1 MFHEVADEPGE
12 LTGDEL
18 YERLAAEVEVAVEDC
33 GVDAVADETDV
44 DRATLEALADGERP
58 ELTLE
63 EAAAIVATRDDVPPA
78 DVVAAESRD
87 ALLMGMT
94 NAVMDVEALAS
105 SLNGELEPREIQSKV
120 EGRFPMTLREFAR
133 MRAHLA
139 SQSEG

>member
-18 YERLAAEVEVAVEDC
+18 YEQLLAEVQTAIEGC

-44 DRATLEALADGERP
+44 DRATLAALADGEQP

-63 EAAAIVATRDDVPPA
+63 EAAAIVATRDDVPPT

-87 ALLMGMT
+87 ALLIGMT

-120 EGRFPMTLREFAR
+120 EGRFPMTLREFATLHQ
-133 MRAHLA
+133 HL
-139 SQSEG
+139 QDEIP

>member
-18 YERLAAEVEVAVEDC
+18 YERLAAEVEAAVEDR
-33 GVDAVADETDV
+33 GVDAVAAETDV
-44 DRATLEALADGERP
+44 DRATLEPLAGGERP
-58 ELTLE
+58 ELTLA
-63 EAAAIVATRDDVPPA
+63 EAAAIVATREDVPPA

-105 SLNGELEPREIQSKV
+105 SLDGELEPREIQSKV
-120 EGRFPMTLREFAR
+120 EGRFPMTLREFATLHQ
-133 MRAHLA
+133 HL
-139 SQSEG
+139 QDEIP